1 MSGAAV
7 LGFIGLGVMGE
18 PMCRNLARKSGRT
31 VLAFDTRPEPLAR
44 LAADG
49 VEMAPSVGAL
59 VERADT
65 IFLSLPGEPEV
76 RSVCLDANGLL
87 AHARAG
93 QTLVDCSTVPVT
105 LAQALARS
113 CAEKGV
119 DFADSPVARTRQAAI
134 DGTLSL
140 MVGASPELF
149 ARIEPLLRC
158 MASDVTHCGAP
169 GAGQAVKLLNNMVL
183 AQTVVALAEA
193 LAVAKASGAVDPKVL
208 FETLAKSSADSF
220 ALRNHGMKSLLPEH
234 HPKQAF
240 PVSYMLKDVRYA
252 MELAN
257 AAGLDL
263 QGAGTTIRLLEETEA
278 LGLRDEYYTAVL
290 EAVRKHRW
298 GQTPLDD

>member
-31 VLAFDTRPEPLAR
+31 VLAFDTRPAPLAR
-44 LAADG
+44 LAGDG
-49 VEMAPSVGAL
+49 VEMAASVGAL
-59 VERADT
+59 VERTET

-76 RSVCLDANGLL
+76 RAVCLGADGLL

-113 CAEKGV
+113 CAAKGV

-134 DGTLSL
+134 EGTLSL

-149 ARIEPLLRC
+149 ARLEPLLRC

-193 LAVAKASGAVDPKVL
+193 LAVAKASGAVDPQIL
-208 FETLAKSSADSF
+208 FETLMKSSADSF
-220 ALRNHGMKSLLPEH
+220 ALRNHGMKSLLPEQ

-240 PVSYMLKDVRYA
+240 PVTYMLKDVRYA
-252 MELAN
+252 MDLAN

>member
-1 MSGAAV
+1 MSAAAA
-7 LGFIGLGVMGE
+7 LGFVGLGVMGE

-49 VEMAPSVGAL
+49 V
-59 VERADT
+59 RAAAGFAQIAAETDT

-76 RSVCLDANGLL
+76 RAVCLDDGGLIPAL
-87 AHARAG
+87 REG
-93 QTLVDCSTVPVT
+93 QTLVDCSTTPVT
-105 LAQALARS
+105 LAQALAQA
-113 CAEKGV
+113 CAQKGA

-134 DGTLSL
+134 EGTLSL
-140 MVGASPELF
+140 MVGAASPVF
-149 ARIEPLLRC
+149 ARIEPMLRC
-158 MASDVTHCGAP
+158 MASEVTHCGAP

-208 FETLAKSSADSF
+208 YDTLAKSSADSF

-240 PVSYMLKDVRYA
+240 PVTYMLKDVRYA
-252 MELAN
+252 MALAN

-263 QGAGTTIRLLEETEA
+263 QGAGTTIRLLEETA
-278 LGLRDEYYTAVL
+278 RLGFTEEYYTAVL
-290 EAVRKHRW
+290 EAVRKHRAK
-298 GQTPLDD
+298 GV